1 LPDKDSQEVV
11 MARLLVLFLAL
22 ALGACASPNRSGDS
36 PGANPRTGTEAR
48 SPDQPQRTAEVPYAY
63 RTGTGTVESVTRVEH
78 GGAAAAGGGTA
89 GRIVDGVAYRLSIR
103 MDDGTLQ
110 TVLQDSAGFRV
121 GDRVRLTTDGKILR
135 L

>member
-1 LPDKDSQEVV
+1 
-11 MARLLVLFLAL
+11 MARFFGLMLVV
-22 ALGACASPNRSGDS
+22 ALGACSHPVQDPTAP
-36 PGANPRTGTEAR
+36 AAHPRAAPESRPAQAR
-48 SPDQPQRTAEVPYAY
+48 QHIAEVPYTY
-63 RTGTGTVESVTRVEH
+63 RTGTGIVEAITRVEH

-89 GRIVDGVAYRLSIR
+89 GRVVDGIAYRLTIR

-121 GDRVRLTTDGKILR
+121 GDRVRLTEDGKIIR